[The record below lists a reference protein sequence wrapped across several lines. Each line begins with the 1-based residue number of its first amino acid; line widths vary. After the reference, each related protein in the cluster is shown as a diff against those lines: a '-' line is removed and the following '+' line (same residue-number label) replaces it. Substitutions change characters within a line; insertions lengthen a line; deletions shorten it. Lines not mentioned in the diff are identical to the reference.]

1 MDHLEKLKELRL
13 KIQEA
18 DKIIIKNLAKRLN
31 LVKEIGEIKR
41 KHNLDYVDLAREN
54 FLIDF
59 YKDVCKQHQISE
71 ELIIK
76 LSEVIFKHCRKIQK
90 ST

>member
-1 MDHLEKLKELRL
+1 MKYLEKLKELRL
-13 KIQEA
+13 KIQEI
-18 DKIIIKNLAKRLN
+18 DELIIKNLANRLN
-31 LVKEIGEIKR
+31 LVKEIGELKT
-41 KHNLDYVDLAREN
+41 KHNLGYADLAREK

-71 ELIIK
+71 DLIIE
-76 LSEVIFKHCRKIQK
+76 LSKVIFKHCRKIQE